1 MTAAPPAIE
10 IEGSASARHW
20 KVHFYDDLVKI
31 TVNRLVDEAKS
42 LWAELTVTANLPG
55 VAYPWAQ
62 IHHEGMNLLTGAAK
76 KRLAKALTDLYP
88 TGIAWTTIIDKTAEL
103 VIEKHRQGEPVIQ
116 LKDLPPKESLSYR
129 VAPLLVENQ
138 PTLLYGL
145 GGKGKSL
152 VSQYLACLVSE
163 GYPVGNL
170 LPEPGPVL
178 ICDYETDQDTVGRNL
193 TMIHKGLGIEEGSS
207 IFYRRMGQ
215 PLVNEIESIQ
225 GQVLEHG
232 IQMVIVDSAGPAVGG
247 GAESAEGAI
256 KYFSALRNL
265 NTTTLTVAHKAKN
278 TDNGP
283 FGSVFWTNVAR
294 NVYRLQSESESENRL
309 HCGMFNEKSNF
320 KKQAPFG
327 LRVDFEDDKITFTEE
342 NPKTRPEMMEHLSLG
357 DQLEATIK
365 ETNGRPWTV
374 KDLAEALS
382 QKSDSVRT
390 TLHRGKSFTQLQ
402 DGSWGLAVRI
412 GEHNGHNT

>member
-1 MTAAPPAIE
+1 MIASEPR
-10 IEGSASARHW
+10 IEGSPSARLW
-20 KVHFYDDLVKI
+20 QVSFLDEKVKI
-31 TVNRLVDEAKS
+31 TVNRLVDEPKS
-42 LWAELTVTANLPG
+42 LWGEWTIKANFPGLP
-55 VAYPWAQ
+55 YPWAQ
-62 IHHEGMNLLTGAAK
+62 IHHEGMNLLTSAK
-76 KRLAKALTDLYP
+76 KRTAKVLTDLYP
-88 TGIAWTTIIDKTAEL
+88 SIAWTTMIDKTAEL
-103 VIEKHRQGEPVIQ
+103 VIAKHRQGEPVVQ
-116 LKDLPPKESLSYR
+116 LKDLPPKEGLSYR

-163 GYPVGNL
+163 GYPVGSL
-170 LPEPGPVL
+170 QPEPGPVML
-178 ICDYETDQDTVGRNL
+178 CDYETDETTVGRNL
-193 TMIHKGLGIEEGSS
+193 AMIHKGLGIKDGSS

-225 GQVLEHG
+225 ALVLEQG

-265 NTTTLTVAHKAKN
+265 NTTTLTISHKAKN
-278 TDNGP
+278 ADNGP

-309 HCGMFNEKSNF
+309 HLGLFNEKSNYR
-320 KKQAPFG
+320 KKVPFG
-327 LRVDFEDDKITFTEE
+327 LCVNFDDDKITFTEE

-357 DQLEATIK
+357 DQLEAIIK
-365 ETNGRPWTV
+365 DGKGQPWTV
-374 KDLAEALS
+374 KDLADDLG
-382 QKSDSVRT
+382 QNSDSVRT
-390 TLHRGKSFTQLQ
+390 TLHRGKRFTQLPE
-402 DGSWGLAVRI
+402 GGWVLAVI

>member
-1 MTAAPPAIE
+1 M
-10 IEGSASARHW
+10 
-20 KVHFYDDLVKI
+20 
-31 TVNRLVDEAKS
+31 DEPKS
-42 LWAELTVTANLPG
+42 LWGEWTIKANFPG
-55 VAYPWAQ
+55 LAYPWMQ
-62 IHHEGMNLLTGAAK
+62 VHHEGLNLLTGAAK
-76 KRLAKALTDLYP
+76 KRMAKALTDLYQSV
-88 TGIAWTTIIDKTAEL
+88 TWTTIIDKTAEL

-129 VAPLLVENQ
+129 AAPLLVENQ

-152 VSQYLACLVSE
+152 LSQYLACLVSE

-170 LPEPGPVL
+170 QPEPGPVL
-178 ICDYETDQDTVGRNL
+178 ICDYETDQDTVARNL
-193 TMIHKGLGIEEGSS
+193 AMIHRGLGIEDGSS

-225 GQVLEHG
+225 SLVLEKG

-278 TDNGP
+278 SDNGP

-294 NVYRLQSESESENRL
+294 NVFRLQSESESENRL
-309 HCGMFNEKSNF
+309 HLGLFNEKSNF

-327 LRVDFEDDKITFTEE
+327 LRVDFEDDRIYFTEE
-342 NPKTRPEMMEHLSLG
+342 NPKTRPEMQEHLSLA
-357 DQLEATIK
+357 DQIDAMLK
-365 ETNGRPWTV
+365 EGNGKPWAV
-374 KDLAEALS
+374 KDLAEETGKPDNLIRATLS
-382 QKSDSVRT
+382 RYK
-390 TLHRGKSFTQLQ
+390 HRYVKLPNGT
-402 DGSWGLAVRI
+402 WGLVAH
-412 GEHNGHNT
+412 E

>member
-1 MTAAPPAIE
+1 MASEPR
-10 IEGSASARHW
+10 IEGSPSARLW
-20 KVHFYDDLVKI
+20 RVSFLDELVKI
-31 TVNRLVDEAKS
+31 TVNRLVDEPKS
-42 LWAELTVTANLPG
+42 LWGEWTIKANFPG
-55 VAYPWAQ
+55 LAYPWMQ
-62 IHHEGMNLLTGAAK
+62 VHHEGMNLLSTAK
-76 KRLAKALTDLYP
+76 KRMAKVLTDLYP
-88 TGIAWTTIIDKTAEL
+88 AIAWTTIIDKTAEL
-103 VIEKHRQGEPVIQ
+103 VIEKHRQGEPVVQ
-116 LKDLPPKESLSYR
+116 LKDLPPKEGLSYR
-129 VAPLLVENQ
+129 IAPLLVENQ

-152 VSQYLACLVSE
+152 LSQYLACLVSE

-170 LPEPGPVL
+170 QPEPGPVL

-193 TMIHKGLGIEEGSS
+193 AMIHKGLGIEDGSS

-225 GQVLEHG
+225 TLVLEQG

-278 TDNGP
+278 SDNGP

-294 NVYRLQSESESENRL
+294 NVFRLQSESESENRL
-309 HCGMFNEKSNF
+309 HLGLFNEKSNF

-327 LRVDFEDDKITFTEE
+327 LRVDFQNDKITFTEE

-374 KDLAEALS
+374 KDLADDLGINSE
-382 QKSDSVRT
+382 SVRT
-390 TLHRGKSFTQLQ
+390 TLRRNGKFVQLPSG
-402 DGSWGLAVRI
+402 DWGLSVQDNQTR
-412 GEHNGHNT
+412 HPL

>member
-1 MTAAPPAIE
+1 MIASEPQIK
-10 IEGSASARHW
+10 GSPSARLW
-20 KVHFYDDLVKI
+20 RVSFLDEQVKI
-31 TVNRLVDEAKS
+31 TVNRLVDEPKS
-42 LWAELTVTANLPG
+42 LWGEWTIKANFPG
-55 VAYPWAQ
+55 LAYPWMQ
-62 IHHEGMNLLTGAAK
+62 VHHEGMNLLSTAK
-76 KRLAKALTDLYP
+76 KRMAKVLTDLYP
-88 TGIAWTTIIDKTAEL
+88 AIAWTIIIDKTAEL

-152 VSQYLACLVSE
+152 VSQYLACLVAE

-170 LPEPGPVL
+170 QPEPGPVML
-178 ICDYETDQDTVGRNL
+178 CDYETDQDTVGRNL
-193 TMIHKGLGIEEGSS
+193 AMIHKGSGIEDGSS

-225 GQVLEHG
+225 GDVLEHG

-265 NTTTLTVAHKAKN
+265 NTTTLTISHKAKN
-278 TDNGP
+278 ADNGP

-309 HCGMFNEKSNF
+309 HLGLFNEKSNF
-320 KKQAPFG
+320 RKGQPFG

-357 DQLEATIK
+357 DQLEAIIRDGK
-365 ETNGRPWTV
+365 GQPWTV
-374 KDLAEALS
+374 KDLAEELGGNEA
-382 QKSDSVRT
+382 SVRT
-390 TLHRGKSFTQLQ
+390 ILNRGKKFTQLP
-402 DGSWGLAVRI
+402 DGGWGLAVRN
-412 GEHNGHNT
+412 GEHNRV